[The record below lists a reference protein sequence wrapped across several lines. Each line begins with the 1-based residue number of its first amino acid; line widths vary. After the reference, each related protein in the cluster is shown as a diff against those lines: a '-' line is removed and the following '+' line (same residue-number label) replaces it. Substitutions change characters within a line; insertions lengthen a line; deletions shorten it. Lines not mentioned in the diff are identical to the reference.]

1 MHPKDFDD
9 IYSKYPLP
17 QDVLNEIYNVDVNEV
32 NSFGQPKYKWG
43 IRMDFAIHNLKNEKI
58 LFGEIKRQDGWI

>member
-17 QDVLNEIYNVDVNEV
+17 QDVLNEIYNIDVNEV
-32 NSFGQPKYKWG
+32 NFHGQPKYKWG
-43 IRMDFAIHNLKNEKI
+43 IRMDFAIRNLKNDKI